1 MLYLLVGLLTLLNKI
16 LSLCNT
22 TSLLLVLVLVV
33 MLAQ

>member
-1 MLYLLVGLLTLLNKI
+1 MPFFFGGLLTLHNKK

>member
-1 MLYLLVGLLTLLNKI
+1 MPFFFEGLLTLHHKN